1 MNPLFNSLFGQKQ
14 GQIPSPQMRM
24 TNPSQPD
31 MNALMSQLQA
41 NPAEAIRS
49 VGYNVPDELNGNA
62 EAMVQHLLRTGQIGG
77 PMMQRIAPYLPR
89 R

>member
-1 MNPLFNSLFGQKQ
+1 MNPLFSSLFGQKR
-14 GQIPSPQMRM
+14 GQIPSPQMQM
-24 TNPSQPD
+24 ANPSQPNLND
-31 MNALMSQLQA
+31 LMGQLKA
-41 NPAEAIRS
+41 NPVEAIRS

-77 PMMQRIAPYLPR
+77 PMMQQIAPYLPR